1 MKSVGFCAL
10 GLALVLA
17 VSACDNGSS
26 ASTTTAPAPPT
37 TTETLTGSVLAAVGG
52 VQQSSFVKFTVGQA
66 GTVAIT
72 LTKAT
77 EVFTDSTPPNPS
89 VNVGLALGIMDAAG
103 TSCAVATQVS
113 LVSAASPPTFSVPFL
128 AAAAACLQVSDQT
141 VQTGRVDYTL
151 VITHPI

>member
-1 MKSVGFCAL
+1 MKSLGFSAL
-10 GLALVLA
+10 GVALVVA

-37 TTETLTGSVLAAVGG
+37 TTETLTGSVAAAVGG

-66 GTVAIT
+66 GTVSLT

-77 EVFTDSTPPNPS
+77 ETFTDGTPLNTS
-89 VNVGLALGIMDAAG
+89 VNVGLAVGILDATG
-103 TSCAVATQVS
+103 TSCSVS
-113 LVSAASPPTFSVPFL
+113 TNVQTVNAPQLATFSVPFS
-128 AAAAACLQVSDQT
+128 AAATACIQVSDQT